1 MILGISTLDFLRK
14 SNKAKKQYG
23 KSQLKQFIEIFKLRK
38 GPGKLSGREYY
49 DYRLFEKRF
58 SNSRQKTFAGTW
70 IRNDVWKFQ
79 DPQWCGVGS
88 DKLLSYLV
96 LDALGLPIA
105 PVKAIYGAPRYY
117 PNAKILKSSADLLAF
132 LRKNENY
139 PFFSKPSAGAFG
151 RNTCYAKNYDE
162 SSDSIFIP
170 NGKNIRAEEF
180 RSIKLPNELGGYLFQ
195 EIIKP
200 HSNLSNCIGERVA
213 TARII
218 TMRTETGVRIHRA
231 AFRIPVGNNITDN
244 FNLGSGGNG
253 FSDIDIETGKLGKM
267 HVGLGLSL
275 RSLTEHPDTKQS
287 VEGFHLPHWNR
298 VLDVI
303 KLGQEYLF
311 GLPAVGW
318 DIAFT
323 ETGPVIVEFN
333 TNPGYALLQATGRG
347 FIDEEFRKCFPAD
360 PAALRKLYPHIE
372 IGIPSGRKRRAIFR

>member
-1 MILGISTLDFLRK
+1 MILGISFLDFLKK
-14 SNKAKKQYG
+14 SKEAKMQSG
-23 KSQLKQFIEIFKLRK
+23 KTRLKQFIEILNLRK

-58 SNSRQKTFAGTW
+58 SSKQQKTFAGTW
-70 IRNDVWKFQ
+70 IRNDVWIFQ

-105 PVKAIYGAPRYY
+105 PVKAIYGAQRYY
-117 PNAKILKSSADLLAF
+117 PNAEILKSPEDLLTF
-132 LRKNENY
+132 LRNKENY

-151 RNTCYAKNYDE
+151 RNTCYAKSYDE
-162 SSDSIFIP
+162 SSDSILTT
-170 NGKNIRAEEF
+170 NGKNIRVEDF
-180 RSIKLPNELGGYLFQ
+180 SSIKLPNELGGFLFQ

-200 HSNLSNCIGERVA
+200 HPDLSNCIGERVA

-218 TMRTETGVRIHRA
+218 TMRTENGVRIHRA

-253 FSDIDIETGKLGKM
+253 FSDIDIETGRLGKM

-275 RSLTEHPDTKQS
+275 RALTEHPDTKQS
-287 VEGFHLPHWNR
+287 VEGFHLPHWEQ
-298 VLDVI
+298 VLAVI
-303 KLGQEYLF
+303 KQGQESLF
-311 GLPAVGW
+311 GLPAIGW

-347 FIDEEFRKCFPAD
+347 FLDEEFRKCFPAD
-360 PAALRKLYPHIE
+360 PAALRKRYPHIE
-372 IGIPSGRKRRAIFR
+372 IGIPSRRKR